1 MTEQLEYVGDQT
13 FSSCDIKPKATL
25 EDWLSRAREEFA
37 MKAQAVAVLNMNDE
51 QLERYA
57 RTLGSTDE
65 ECCHAFMDLAE
76 WIADWKHRYEDG
88 AGMADAAAVRMV
100 VVAERLAG
108 REHMEETY
116 RED

>member
-1 MTEQLEYVGDQT
+1 MTEQLEYVGDT
-13 FSSCDIKPKATL
+13 KFSSCDIKPKATL

-37 MKAQAVAVLNMNDE
+37 MKGQAVAVLNMNDE

-65 ECCHAFMDLAE
+65 ECCHVIIDLAE
-76 WIADWKHRYEDG
+76 WFGTWKSNYEAG
-88 AGMADAAAVRMV
+88 AEMADAAAVRMV

-108 REHMEETY
+108 REHIEETY
-116 RED
+116 RQN